1 MLIVVAT
8 SAALSSVFMINLSF
22 GIGHMVGEWP
32 TAGRGLQHLR
42 VSLCPERPLDV
53 TRHLHYGIGMLLA
66 KLVGGLRVLRKV
78 TMTIV

>member
-42 VSLCPERPLDV
+42 VSLCPERHW
-53 TRHLHYGIGMLLA
+53 TS
-66 KLVGGLRVLRKV
+66 RVIYITV
-78 TMTIV
+78 SVCF